1 MPVRS
6 VWSSTHWAQESC
18 VEPAFCAGVPVHRLS
33 FRALAVGT
41 RARAHRT
48 RKGVRGSTPLPR
60 QISSCCMAPANAL
73 QEQLRAFSR
82 ISRSMKN
89 APTKYSSTLFPD
101 DRSDQVIRENPA
113 SRGTETSAE
122 DLVGPPGRMV
132 SNAGQQQWYGGY
144 PCTLDG
150 GPMGHSVRSTAPPP
164 HPPLQSASEG
174 IGGARGLGNLVRP
187 ESHPEPRGF
196 SVQWADTGIKP
207 ERLSVIMRSERY

>member
-150 GPMGHSVRSTAPPP
+150 GPMGHTARSTAPPP
-164 HPPLQSASEG
+164 IRLFSRRRKASGEHVG
-174 IGGARGLGNLVRP
+174 
-187 ESHPEPRGF
+187 
-196 SVQWADTGIKP
+196 
-207 ERLSVIMRSERY
+207 